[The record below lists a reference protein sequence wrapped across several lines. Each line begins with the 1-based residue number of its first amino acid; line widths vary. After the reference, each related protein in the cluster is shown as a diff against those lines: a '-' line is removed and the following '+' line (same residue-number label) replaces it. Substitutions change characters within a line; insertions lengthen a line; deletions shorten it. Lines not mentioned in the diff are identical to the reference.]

1 MITAIVPFRNWSVDR
16 LENCV
21 GHLRRAASVSEIVV
35 VDFGSDA
42 PLGAVPGA
50 RVVRVKADRW
60 CLSEANNIGIAEAA
74 NEVVL
79 KVDAD
84 VHLLLGDN
92 ALAGLAGRVASGEV
106 DFFVLQPTDFDI
118 IGGQRRNLRLRP
130 TWAEGCANLFSRA
143 AVVEIGGFD
152 TRYFDY
158 GGEDN
163 DLCQRL
169 RRYGRRVE
177 HHLSDAVLHERH
189 PPSDARLRGRFTD
202 RHKKRLLSDRSI
214 FRPRPFRYSDYS
226 AKGVFGPAITV
237 AIATTD
243 RPDRERHLAHCLKGL
258 AAQTLQDFEVRI
270 CDNGSPRPA
279 RLGQAALRRAFP
291 TLDIHLHTRDAPSIP
306 AARNLITDRA
316 RGFYIAV
323 HDDDDF
329 SLPTRLEEQLDCM
342 ATEDGAHGCHSSW
355 IEFDE
360 ATGRLKSYLGQ
371 ARDIESLLARPGKI
385 SLHGATLYRRDVLA
399 RFRYDERLV
408 FSSDFHL
415 HIRMILAGLEIP
427 HTRRFHCLRRLHAAS
442 VSSTGTR
449 TQREVADRT
458 NAAYRAFVGER
469 FLAAVLAAREPPP
482 WVSGFPTVREMLAY
496 LPEDFGRF
504 RIDLDLEAAL
514 AFGFDPVFGGDGPA
528 EGRQV
533 AGIAFAPA
541 SRGFGQ
547 DTRLVMRSERP
558 LSAGEAIAALP
569 ALGAERGVDVV
580 TEAEL
585 VHHRTLCGL
594 TSLTVEAGW
603 RRVVSRRYADMAEAL
618 AALPDSVL
626 AFGLGEIAFFAVN
639 EPEDGVHV
647 LLGAF
652 DNPTDLEHALVRAN
666 ARGRGDF
673 AAMSNAGRR
682 GGFGGT

>member
-1 MITAIVPFRNWSVDR
+1 MITAIVPFRNWAVDR
-16 LENCV
+16 LETCV
-21 GHLRRAASVSEIVV
+21 GHLRRAACVSEIVV
-35 VDFGSDA
+35 VDFGSDD

-50 RVVRVKADRW
+50 RVVRVEADRW

-74 NEVVL
+74 NEIVL
-79 KVDAD
+79 KIDAD
-84 VHLLLGDN
+84 VHLLLGDD

-106 DFFVLQPTDFDI
+106 DFFVLQPTDFDMI
-118 IGGQRRNLRLRP
+118 DGQRRNRRLRP
-130 TWAEGCANLFSRA
+130 SWAEGCANLFSRA

-189 PPSDARLRGRFTD
+189 PPSEARLGGRFTEG
-202 RHKKRLLSDRSI
+202 HKKHLLADRSI

-279 RLGQAALRRAFP
+279 RLRQAALRRAFP
-291 TLDIHLHTRDAPSIP
+291 TLDIHLHTREAASIP

-323 HDDDDF
+323 HDDDDV

-342 ATEDGAHGCHSSW
+342 STHDGAHGCHSGW

-360 ATGRLKSYLGQ
+360 ATGRLKSYPGQ
-371 ARDIESLLARPGKI
+371 ARDIESLLSRPGKI
-385 SLHGATLYRRDVLA
+385 TLHGATLYRRDVLA
-399 RFRYDERLV
+399 RFRYDDSLV
-408 FSSDFHL
+408 LGSDFHL
-415 HIRMILAGLEIP
+415 HMRMILAGVEIP

-442 VSSTGTR
+442 VTSTGTR
-449 TQREVADRT
+449 TQRTVSDRT
-458 NAAYRAFVGER
+458 NAAYRSFVGER
-469 FLAAVLAAREPPP
+469 FLAAVRAAREPAP
-482 WVSGFPTVREMLAY
+482 WVSGFPTIREMLAY
-496 LPEDFGRF
+496 LPGDFGRF

-514 AFGFDPVFGGDGPA
+514 ALGFDPVFGGSDAGETPRL
-528 EGRQV
+528 G
-533 AGIAFAPA
+533 GIAFAPA
-541 SRGFGQ
+541 ARGFGA
-547 DTRLVMRSERP
+547 DTRLVMRSTAA
-558 LSAGEAIAALP
+558 LSAGAVKAALP
-569 ALGAERGVDVV
+569 AFGPARGVDVV
-580 TEAEL
+580 SEAEL
-585 VHHRTLCGL
+585 SSDGTFC
-594 TSLTVEAGW
+594 SLKSLAVEAGS

-618 AALPDSVL
+618 AALPDTAL
-626 AFGLGEIAFFAVN
+626 AFGLGEIGFFAVN

-652 DNPTDLEHALVRAN
+652 DNATDLEHALALAN
-666 ARGRGDF
+666 AGDRGDF
-673 AAMSNAGRR
+673 AAMSDAGLR